1 MFIYIVTMYY
11 EILKR
16 NKPTFLVTMEL
27 TVDLHFFQAETVEN
41 VKNQHRQE
49 EYYAD
54 SSDTARNGE
63 SREYRDSYGDRS
75 HGTETTDNNTY
86 NNFRKGFDCSV
97 DYGHNSNM
105 GGGFDQRI
113 KAEEVFDVTTQ
124 GRMREDR
131 LRQDRSSGSPF
142 NRGRQNRR

>member
-1 MFIYIVTMYY
+1 
-11 EILKR
+11 
-16 NKPTFLVTMEL
+16 
-27 TVDLHFFQAETVEN
+27 
-41 VKNQHRQE
+41 
-49 EYYAD
+49 
-54 SSDTARNGE
+54 
-63 SREYRDSYGDRS
+63 
-75 HGTETTDNNTY
+75 
-86 NNFRKGFDCSV
+86 
-97 DYGHNSNM
+97 M